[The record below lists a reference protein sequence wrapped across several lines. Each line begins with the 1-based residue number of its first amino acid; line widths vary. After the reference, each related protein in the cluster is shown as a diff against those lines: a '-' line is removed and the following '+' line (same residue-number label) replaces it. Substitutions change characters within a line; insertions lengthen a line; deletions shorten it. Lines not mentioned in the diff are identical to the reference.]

1 MKNSLSKEELK
12 NDLLYDTLKALSS
25 SLQGLKIPLYVVGA
39 TARDVMMKLLCE
51 DEVRRRTNDLDV
63 AIALQNWS
71 DFDRVKEKLE
81 QNHFKKVKDKQKFFI
96 RARLMTMILR

>member
-25 SLQGLKIPLYVVGA
+25 SLQSLNIPLYVVGA
-39 TARDVMMKLLCE
+39 TARDVMMKLLSE

-63 AIALQNWS
+63 AIALQDWS
-71 DFDRVKEKLE
+71 DFDRVKKSLSRIISR
-81 QNHFKKVKDKQKFFI
+81 K
-96 RARLMTMILR
+96 